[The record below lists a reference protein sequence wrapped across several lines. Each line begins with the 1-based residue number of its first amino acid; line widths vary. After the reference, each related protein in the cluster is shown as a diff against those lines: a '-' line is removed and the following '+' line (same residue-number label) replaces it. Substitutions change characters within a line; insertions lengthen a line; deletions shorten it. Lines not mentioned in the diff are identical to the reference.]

1 MGNTPTTKKIVLES
15 DLAKQL
21 DKIAAEFIT
30 KSKLPNFIDPKVCKK
45 YIILTSKVFD
55 DKLDHQQIKYM
66 AQRTRRGII
75 VDEYANDKVYYG
87 TDLTKL
93 DIKNKVKKKRLC
105 IGIAKFYIKIGHI
118 FGAILK
124 TLNPEYVIQ
133 GQTGPRNISIVDV
146 GKIPI
151 NPNLVS
157 REPTAAPTLVPVSTQ
172 PTKRARG
179 NNFCNKRINA
189 LTPVIDSYH
198 EMTPMYKINI
208 CSINGRPLPRGQYGP
223 EEKVIGFMDLIGMK
237 SLDNLYKIEDSGYD
251 YRIGKFTKMSESA
264 KKDYKNAVNTF
275 YKIFTGK
282 KSVPPNITSFADIP
296 LTDYKNKPAC
306 DRRINGTAVTNFRYD
321 PKVSP
326 YKEYASHLS
335 EMMSNFTEGQKKLAD
350 IIKEIFA
357 KQINKDTKHIEYTIN
372 PKLTNQKLDAITL
385 KTRKI
390 IVELYSQCESDFR
403 TGIKLFET
411 IIEKKEQDYNT
422 GIRNQLKQEIGTI
435 L

>member
-1 MGNTPTTKKIVLES
+1 M
-15 DLAKQL
+15 
-21 DKIAAEFIT
+21 
-30 KSKLPNFIDPKVCKK
+30 
-45 YIILTSKVFD
+45 
-55 DKLDHQQIKYM
+55 
-66 AQRTRRGII
+66 
-75 VDEYANDKVYYG
+75 
-87 TDLTKL
+87 
-93 DIKNKVKKKRLC
+93 
-105 IGIAKFYIKIGHI
+105 
-118 FGAILK
+118 
-124 TLNPEYVIQ
+124 
-133 GQTGPRNISIVDV
+133 
-146 GKIPI
+146 
-151 NPNLVS
+151 
-157 REPTAAPTLVPVSTQ
+157 
-172 PTKRARG
+172 
-179 NNFCNKRINA
+179 
-189 LTPVIDSYH
+189 
-198 EMTPMYKINI
+198 
-208 CSINGRPLPRGQYGP
+208 
-223 EEKVIGFMDLIGMK
+223 
-237 SLDNLYKIEDSGYD
+237 
-251 YRIGKFTKMSESA
+251 
-264 KKDYKNAVNTF
+264 
-275 YKIFTGK
+275 
-282 KSVPPNITSFADIP
+282 
-296 LTDYKNKPAC
+296 TDYKNKPAC